1 MLAIGGGAVVM
12 NLTEIVCAGYRMRM
26 SPWRCLQNQLSD
38 YCLPGWPCW
47 TCDTMVTLALSGEGA
62 RIRRGADLTVVEP
75 KPGGKTGRKQERKR
89 WPPGMSK
96 AVALAEGLVK

>member
-1 MLAIGGGAVVM
+1 
-12 NLTEIVCAGYRMRM
+12 
-26 SPWRCLQNQLSD
+26 
-38 YCLPGWPCW
+38 
-47 TCDTMVTLALSGEGA
+47 MVTLALSGEGA